1 MMAVSLPS
9 LLPAPTLV
17 FPGPLGHWPLGSRL
31 PHSSLTLPS
40 NWMFVSFEDYIIKV
54 TLLTL
59 FKLLVLLGGVIG
71 HECPMAGWWV
81 NLSELT
87 AQVKT
92 GAGETSA
99 RTTCC
104 ADRILVPWPRWDGFI
119 IFCFA
124 TSTPQGKCWLR
135 CVSLVN
141 MLWAPWH
148 RF

>member
-59 FKLLVLLGGVIG
+59 FKLLVLFGGVIG

-81 NLSELT
+81 NLPELT
-87 AQVKT
+87 SQVKPAQVK
-92 GAGETSA
+92 
-99 RTTCC
+99 
-104 ADRILVPWPRWDGFI
+104 P
-119 IFCFA
+119 
-124 TSTPQGKCWLR
+124 
-135 CVSLVN
+135 
-141 MLWAPWH
+141 APEQHVMPPGYWYPDLEEMAS
-148 RF
+148 

>member
-71 HECPMAGWWV
+71 HECPMAGWWM
-81 NLSELT
+81 NLPELDL
-87 AQVKT
+87 AGEI
-92 GAGETSA
+92 GAGETGA
-99 RTTCC
+99 EQHV
-104 ADRILVPWPRWDGFI
+104 VPPGYRYPDPDGCI

-124 TSTPQGKCWLR
+124 TSIPQGKCWLR
-135 CVSLVN
+135 CFSRVN
-141 MLWAPWH
+141 ML
-148 RF
+148 

>member
-31 PHSSLTLPS
+31 PHSSLTFPS
-40 NWMFVSFEDYIIKV
+40 NLMFVSFENYIIKV

-81 NLSELT
+81 NLPELT
-87 AQVKT
+87 SQVKPAQVKP
-92 GAGETSA
+92 A
-99 RTTCC
+99 
-104 ADRILVPWPRWDGFI
+104 
-119 IFCFA
+119 
-124 TSTPQGKCWLR
+124 QN
-135 CVSLVN
+135 N
-141 MLWAPWH
+141 MLC
-148 RF
+148 RQDIGILT